1 MTRLQ
6 KYQILNDETQML
18 ICRAV
23 QLEKDMQEIKM
34 LYSCAQDT
42 NLMTLFKKTKKQYDA
57 ITKQIEKNRQKM
69 KRYDWR

>member
-6 KYQILNDETQML
+6 KYQILNDETQM
-18 ICRAV
+18 CRAV

-34 LYSCAQDT
+34 LYSCTQDN
-42 NLMTLFKKTKKQYDA
+42 NLMLLFKKTKRQYDA
-57 ITKQIEKNRQKM
+57 ITKQIEKNMQKM

>member
-34 LYSCAQDT
+34 LYSCAQDN
-42 NLMTLFKKTKKQYDA
+42 NLMILFKKTKRQYDA
-57 ITKQIEKNRQKM
+57 ITKQIEKNLQKI
-69 KRYDWR
+69 KRYNWR